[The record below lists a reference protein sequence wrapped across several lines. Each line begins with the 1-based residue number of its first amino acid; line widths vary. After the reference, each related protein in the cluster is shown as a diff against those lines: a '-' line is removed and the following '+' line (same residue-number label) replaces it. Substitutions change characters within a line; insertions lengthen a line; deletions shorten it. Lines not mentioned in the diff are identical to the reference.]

1 MAEEIEGKRARVSGT
16 TSGGPMARAG
26 RFGPMRLRGR
36 RTIVADRA
44 AEDARDVVRI
54 LQETALD
61 HASNR
66 GEIEYLWNY
75 YKGFQPILAREKQ
88 VRPEINN
95 KVVEN
100 RAREITMFSLGYLI
114 GEPVKNTSRKKD
126 DATSLKVERLNT
138 LLESEGKEAVDRDA
152 VKWGMIGG
160 VGVKMA
166 LPDRADEAD
175 EAPFELFSLDPRLSY
190 VVYSNDY
197 RRTPVMGVAIRELP
211 TGAYYSVYTRDR
223 YFEVDSNAWA
233 VKADEPN
240 PLKRVPIFEFPL
252 NDERMGCF
260 EPVLPLLDAIN
271 SIDSNRLDGIEQF
284 VQSFIK
290 FTNCDVD
297 EETFQAMKEL
307 GAIKVKS
314 SGSDKADVEIMTSE
328 LDQSQTQVL
337 KDDLYQAVLEIC
349 GMPNRNGG
357 SSTSDT
363 GAAVILRDGWSTA
376 ESHAKDR
383 EAMFKRSE
391 TEFLKLVLSICR
403 DKGVLD
409 LSYADID
416 MEFTRR
422 NYEAIQSKSQVLCQM
437 LGSGK
442 IHPRL
447 AFEHCGMFSDPENA
461 FRQSESYA
469 EQQADKAAK
478 LAAGD
483 GGDSAD
489 NLSEDKGGEE

>member
-1 MAEEIEGKRARVSGT
+1 MADDSPEKGT
-16 TSGGPMARAG
+16 TSSETTTGGPLAG
-26 RFGPMRLRGR
+26 IGAAGPSMLHGR
-36 RTIVADRA
+36 RTIVTD
-44 AEDARDVVRI
+44 EDAGTAASVVKV
-54 LQETALD
+54 LQETAVD
-61 HASNR
+61 HAANR
-66 GEIEYLWNY
+66 GEIDYLWRY
-75 YKGFQPILAREKQ
+75 YKGCQPILAREKQ

-126 DATSLKVERLNT
+126 DATSKKVELLNE

-152 VKWGMIGG
+152 VKWGMVGG

-166 LPDRADEAD
+166 LPDRAGETD

-197 RRTPVMGVAIRELP
+197 RREPLMGVTMRELP
-211 TGAYYSVYTRDR
+211 SGARYSVYTRDR
-223 YFEVDSNAWA
+223 YYEVDSNAWR
-233 VKADEPN
+233 VVADEAN

-271 SIDSNRLDGIEQF
+271 AVDSNRLDGIEQF

-297 EETFQAMKEL
+297 EETFAAMKEL

-314 SGSDKADVEIMTSE
+314 SGNDKADVEIMTSE

-337 KDDLYQAVLEIC
+337 KNDLYQAVLEIC

-391 TEFLKLVLSICR
+391 LEFLKLVLSICR
-403 DKGVLD
+403 AKGVLD
-409 LSYADID
+409 LGYNEID
-416 MEFTRR
+416 MTFTRR

-437 LGSGK
+437 LGSGG

-461 FRQSESYA
+461 YAQSASYVEERA
-469 EQQADKAAK
+469 LKAAA
-478 LAAGD
+478 LAAD
-483 GGDSAD
+483 GGDSTD
-489 NLSEDKGGEE
+489 NLSDDKDGE